1 MSDCLFCKIVNKE
14 MEADIVY
21 EDDEI
26 VAFKDI
32 NPAAPIHILII
43 PRKHF
48 DSLIDVQEDDA
59 LLMGKLHLIANH
71 LAGIFNIKERG
82 FRIVINCGQE
92 GGQAIGH
99 LHLHLLGGKPLNHNI
114 AEGRGV

>member
-1 MSDCLFCKIVNKE
+1 MSDCLFCKIAEKE
-14 MEADIVY
+14 VEAEVVY
-21 EDDEI
+21 EDKEI

-32 NPAAPIHILII
+32 NPAAPVHILII

-48 DSLIDVQEDDA
+48 DSLVDVKEEDA
-59 LLMGKLHLIANH
+59 ELIGKLHLVANH
-71 LAGIFNIKERG
+71 LAGVYEIKERG
-82 FRIVINCGQE
+82 FRVVINCGQE
-92 GGQAIGH
+92 GGQAIAH